1 MSFGGTKMYKVL
13 IVDDEMIVRI
23 GLKSMIDWN
32 AYEFEIIGE
41 SGNGEDAFNKF
52 LTLKPDLVITDIKM
66 PKKDGLWLTR
76 KIKETNKDTQVIVLT
91 CYDEFDYAREAL
103 KFQASDYILK
113 AELEEDDL
121 VATLKRI
128 KEKLDREGKKEESH
142 IQVDIKKE
150 ELALGRFLSIEKS
163 EEDVIK
169 DFSNLNIPI
178 EGWNYCCFQLD
189 FSISLHEGAYSQEQ
203 IKSMILACHEL
214 MINKLE
220 EEKWIYLIKP
230 FGNSITCFLAKEKI
244 HERDIKLLFEF
255 IKKSVE
261 QYFNIAVTGVCTDIY
276 SKALVLRA
284 EIDWFYKAID
294 YLFYCN
300 PGEMITSK
308 VYHPKG
314 KNVRTAFS
322 QEYKKDWIH
331 SIEESDLEKIDE
343 ILLKLINEL
352 KTNNIPSMDGKLYI
366 SHMLGDIIERFEFCL
381 AQDEGEKIYEYPKY
395 SLNTNH
401 MSSLLQIMRDF
412 SKEILE
418 RLEVSGTENS
428 VYLIQKVKDYID
440 EHYQEKIT
448 LEDMADYVGLSK
460 YYLSYLFKKEEGT
473 NFVSYINKKRI
484 EKAKEYLRD
493 TNNTVSQIYDLVGFS
508 DQQYFS
514 KTFKKIVGMTVTEYR
529 RNLK

>member
-1 MSFGGTKMYKVL
+1 MYKVL

-32 AYEFEIIGE
+32 AYGFEIIGE
-41 SGNGEDAFNKF
+41 SGNGEDAFNKY
-52 LTLKPDLVITDIKM
+52 LASKPDLVITDIKM

-76 KIKETNKDTQVIVLT
+76 KVKENNEDTQVIVLT
-91 CYDEFDYAREAL
+91 CHDEFDYVRDAL
-103 KFQASDYILK
+103 KFQVTDYILK
-113 AELEEDDL
+113 AELKEEEL
-121 VATLKRI
+121 IATIKKV
-128 KEKLDREGKKEESH
+128 KEKLDQEGKREEEQAED
-142 IQVDIKKE
+142 IIKKE
-150 ELALGRFLSIEKS
+150 ELALGRFLSTEKP
-163 EEDVIK
+163 EEDVIN
-169 DFSNLNIPI
+169 DFSRLKIPI
-178 EGWNYCCFQLD
+178 DGWNYCCFQLD
-189 FSISLHEGAYSQEQ
+189 FSISLHERTYSQEQ
-203 IKSMILACHEL
+203 IKKMILACYQL
-214 MINKLE
+214 LTNKLE
-220 EEKWIYLIKP
+220 EEKWTHLIKP

-244 HERDIKLLFEF
+244 HEKDIKGLFEF

-261 QYFNIAVTGVCTDIY
+261 QYFNIEVTGVCTDLY
-276 SKALVLRA
+276 SKAMVLRS

-300 PGEMITSK
+300 PGEMITPKNYNPGDKK
-308 VYHPKG
+308 VR
-314 KNVRTAFS
+314 NVIS
-322 QEYKKDWIH
+322 PEYKKDLIH
-331 SIEESDLEKIDE
+331 YIEESDRKKIDE
-343 ILLKLINEL
+343 FLLKLVDEL
-352 KTNNIPSMDGKLYI
+352 KANSIPSMDGKLYI

-381 AQDEGEKIYEYPKY
+381 NQDEGEKIYEYPKY
-395 SLNTNH
+395 SLNANH
-401 MSSLLQIMRDF
+401 ISTLHQIMRDF
-412 SKEILE
+412 TKEILE

-428 VYLIQKVKDYID
+428 AYMIQKVKDYID
-440 EHYQEKIT
+440 EHFQEKIT

-529 RNLK
+529 KNLK